1 MVAKVILVDPPIHHL
16 VSQFVGG
23 VYWYPSLA
31 VSYLKSVL
39 SSIRV
44 ESVCRHW
51 NGEFHNFLAD
61 KLDTIEPE
69 DAIIVLYAFS
79 SMNFPKY
86 YSSKRKR
93 MLKMVREVV
102 EGNRDYHFNDRLSF
116 FESEATEWVDNWIQS
131 IDWSNFQIVGI
142 STVTLTQLLPGLYLA
157 GKIKSISPKTLTVFG
172 GFACHGNFGAR
183 LIETF
188 DQIDIIADGE
198 GEPIIRDLVK
208 GLDGELKI
216 SSVKGTI
223 QRRGETVV
231 RNPPQ
236 PLTSNLSSL
245 SFPDYSDYPNS
256 DKIEE
261 LLIEMGRGC
270 PWAKC
275 AFCTSFSTR
284 RYRIRPAEQVFSELL
299 YESDKHKTRR
309 FVFIDLDILGNI
321 VNIERLCDLLINEGR
336 DFDLFAEA
344 CAQNISRQLL
354 EKMHKAGFR
363 RLQVGFESFSNP
375 LLKKM
380 EKNSK
385 VIDNIKV
392 LKWGKQLGMKVSGN
406 VILGFPGETIEDL
419 QTSLRVMKNC
429 SHLLQYVTT
438 ADFNL
443 NYGST
448 VYTNPK
454 EFGVTINL
462 GAKLRNFTKD
472 EIARLLFG
480 QDVFPWLPDKIKD
493 RVLPYYYSFKLE
505 NENLPTINQLV
516 DFRNVF
522 DESLSKW
529 QSEYPELEYY
539 DLKSFLQIRD
549 ERTHKVAKIFTL
561 ENDERD
567 IFMLCEDVQTLDTLQ
582 QSLPNL
588 SKAHIREK
596 LDLFLKHELVYS
608 EDGEYI
614 NLAMR
619 GQ

>member
-1 MVAKVILVDPPIHHL
+1 
-16 VSQFVGG
+16 
-23 VYWYPSLA
+23 
-31 VSYLKSVL
+31 
-39 SSIRV
+39 
-44 ESVCRHW
+44 
-51 NGEFHNFLAD
+51 
-61 KLDTIEPE
+61 
-69 DAIIVLYAFS
+69 
-79 SMNFPKY
+79 
-86 YSSKRKR
+86 
-93 MLKMVREVV
+93 
-102 EGNRDYHFNDRLSF
+102 
-116 FESEATEWVDNWIQS
+116 
-131 IDWSNFQIVGI
+131 
-142 STVTLTQLLPGLYLA
+142 
-157 GKIKSISPKTLTVFG
+157 
-172 GFACHGNFGAR
+172 
-183 LIETF
+183 
-188 DQIDIIADGE
+188 
-198 GEPIIRDLVK
+198 
-208 GLDGELKI
+208 
-216 SSVKGTI
+216 
-223 QRRGETVV
+223 
-231 RNPPQ
+231 
-236 PLTSNLSSL
+236 
-245 SFPDYSDYPNS
+245 
-256 DKIEE
+256 
-261 LLIEMGRGC
+261 
-270 PWAKC
+270 
-275 AFCTSFSTR
+275 
-284 RYRIRPAEQVFSELL
+284 
-299 YESDKHKTRR
+299 
-309 FVFIDLDILGNI
+309 
-321 VNIERLCDLLINEGR
+321 
-336 DFDLFAEA
+336 
-344 CAQNISRQLL
+344 
-354 EKMHKAGFR
+354 
-363 RLQVGFESFSNP
+363 
-375 LLKKM
+375 
-380 EKNSK
+380 